1 MAVSRALR
9 RLLRVLEVEEDQC
22 RLALES
28 QVGQLAQ
35 LERALTATQDR
46 AQRGRKL
53 VHASARN
60 GELPDR
66 LAGIEETHAARRRAE
81 ALVPRI
87 ADAQLEVESLRQ
99 AFLSKRIECRQAE
112 TLISEAEAME
122 ALVAD
127 RRGQQALDDWYL
139 NRLQGTKNTQNYAK
153 PACSSDLPDETH
165 RAANKT

>member
-9 RLLRVLEVEEDQC
+9 RLLCVLEVEEDQC

-139 NRLQGTKNTQNYAK
+139 NRLHARNHAGNSSK
-153 PACSSDLPDETH
+153 PAGSIEAQPGTHPATDE
-165 RAANKT
+165 A